1 MRFETLGIGKVGA
14 DPGFC
19 IVGHDFSDRVIFGQF
34 QVTGTYQT
42 VLVGRRSN
50 AQPPLVAPPVDL
62 YLSATPKAVGDVC
75 VVLRTAVDICQTR
88 GDVRGIR
95 FDFVGAGSGRVEERG
110 AGNGYDD
117 QVSKHLVSLEVSAKG
132 LSRLPAR
139 DEHCD
144 SNQLANGCRL
154 ENGRSLIQDAA
165 MAGNSSCRFAQKS

>member
-1 MRFETLGIGKVGA
+1 MFIIL
-14 DPGFC
+14 
-19 IVGHDFSDRVIFGQF
+19 H
-34 QVTGTYQT
+34 
-42 VLVGRRSN
+42 L
-50 AQPPLVAPPVDL
+50 
-62 YLSATPKAVGDVC
+62 PKLP
-75 VVLRTAVDICQTR
+75 LRTAVDICQTR

-165 MAGNSSCRFAQKS
+165 MAGNSSCRFAQKSWHQDSDAVAVWASASVLARHGTLVGCIASCSAITRSQLPTAVCCYRLLSSRS